1 MNQKSR
7 DHFLNLQSFDAYGI
21 YTLQELNDF
30 IFSSET
36 SVYSYETPLL
46 INASCLIDDPCDSYS
61 KMGSITGHRIAY
73 NGVGA
78 LRGQPHIHMKNP
90 NPP

>member
-1 MNQKSR
+1 MNQKSH

-36 SVYSYETPLL
+36 SETPLL
-46 INASCLIDDPCDSYS
+46 INASCLIDDPYDSYS
-61 KMGSITGHRIAY
+61 KMGSITGRRIAY

-78 LRGQPHIHMKNP
+78 LRGQRHIHMKNP

>member
-1 MNQKSR
+1 MNQKSH

-36 SVYSYETPLL
+36 SETPLL
-46 INASCLIDDPCDSYS
+46 INASCLIDDPYDSYS

-78 LRGQPHIHMKNP
+78 LRGQRHIHMKNP